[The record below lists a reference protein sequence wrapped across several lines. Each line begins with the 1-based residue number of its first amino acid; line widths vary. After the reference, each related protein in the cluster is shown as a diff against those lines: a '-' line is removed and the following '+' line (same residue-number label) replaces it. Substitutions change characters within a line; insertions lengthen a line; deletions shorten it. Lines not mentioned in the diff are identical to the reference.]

1 MTPEVEVLILRER
14 VRGMEA
20 LIEAL
25 RTAADT
31 SAQLGLASAQAAK
44 AGLGFRVLGPA
55 TMASVEADMPV
66 GPLPEPPPVQET
78 IHWLPASRPTTAGA
92 SAEGLPKTTNEA

>member
-1 MTPEVEVLILRER
+1 MTPEVEVLVLRER

-31 SAQLGLASAQAAK
+31 NAQLGLASAQAVK
-44 AGLGFRVLGPA
+44 AGLGFKILGPA
-55 TMASVEADMPV
+55 TMAGVEADVPV
-66 GPLPEPPPVQET
+66 GPLPEPPPAQET
-78 IHWLPASRPTTAGA
+78 IHWLPASKPGA
-92 SAEGLPKTTNEA
+92 PDAAPTNEA